1 VVAVRGLLL
10 DTSVLI
16 EIERGA
22 FGLEAVEGGEDVGV
36 AAITVTEL
44 LLGARLASG
53 ATAERRQ
60 RFAEHVVETCA
71 VVQYDTATA
80 PHHAAL
86 LEHCRRAG
94 TMRGAHDLIIAAT
107 ARATG
112 RTIVTLD
119 RTGFLDLPNVRVR

>member
-1 VVAVRGLLL
+1 MVAVRGLLL

-16 EIERGA
+16 EIERDA
-22 FGLEAVEGGEDVGV
+22 FALDDIDDAGDIGV
-36 AAITVTEL
+36 AAITLTEL

-53 ATAERRQ
+53 PTAERRQ
-60 RFAEHVVETCA
+60 RFAEHVAATCA
-71 VVQYDTATA
+71 VVQYDAATA

-86 LEHCRRAG
+86 LEHCRRTGA
-94 TMRGAHDLIIAAT
+94 MRGAHDLIIAAT

>member
-1 VVAVRGLLL
+1 MRGLLL
-10 DTSVLI
+10 DASVLI

-22 FGLEAVEGGEDVGV
+22 FQLDAVEDMGDVGV

-60 RFAEHVVETCA
+60 RFADHVVETCA
-71 VVQYDTATA
+71 VVQYDAATA

-86 LEHCRRAG
+86 LEHCRRVG
-94 TMRGAHDLIIAAT
+94 TMLGAHDLIIAAT

>member
-1 VVAVRGLLL
+1 MRGLLL

-16 EIERGA
+16 EIERGG
-22 FGLEAVEGGEDVGV
+22 FDLGDVEDAGDVGV

-71 VVQYDTATA
+71 VVQYDAVTA

-86 LEHCRRAG
+86 LEYCRRTG

-112 RTIVTLD
+112 RTIVTID
-119 RTGFLDLPNVRVR
+119 RSGFLDLPNVRVR

>member
-1 VVAVRGLLL
+1 MRGLLL

-16 EIERGA
+16 EIERGS
-22 FGLEAVEGGEDVGV
+22 FDLGDVEGLAEAGDVGV
-36 AAITVTEL
+36 AAITITEL

-53 ATAERRQ
+53 ATAVRRQ
-60 RFAEHVVETCA
+60 RFVEHVAGTCA
-71 VVQYDTATA
+71 VVQYDAATA

-86 LEHCRRAG
+86 LEHCRRTG

-112 RTIVTLD
+112 RTIVTRD